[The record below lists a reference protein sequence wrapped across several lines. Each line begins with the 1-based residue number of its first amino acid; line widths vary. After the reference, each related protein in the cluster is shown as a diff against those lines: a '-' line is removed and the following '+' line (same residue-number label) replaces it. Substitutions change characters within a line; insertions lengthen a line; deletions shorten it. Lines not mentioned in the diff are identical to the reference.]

1 MSLDRQLLITHQRLK
16 AGAGVFLIVNK
27 DLTDVESA
35 GRPLA
40 GRQISILS
48 KQIERKTIDWFDK
61 A

>member
-48 KQIERKTIDWFDK
+48 KQIERKQ
-61 A
+61 